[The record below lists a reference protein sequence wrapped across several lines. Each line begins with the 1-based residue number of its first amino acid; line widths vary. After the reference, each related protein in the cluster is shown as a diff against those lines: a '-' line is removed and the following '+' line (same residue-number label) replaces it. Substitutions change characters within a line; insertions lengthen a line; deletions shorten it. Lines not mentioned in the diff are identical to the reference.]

1 MGCVKTQ
8 QFCLS
13 NKSSRF
19 IGGGTRVEARA
30 YRSGNRISEPHERVP
45 CRHLMD
51 ATCEVLMPWAAPI
64 GSGQGPRNP
73 RALGRPFIG
82 SRNIPSFARDET
94 IGAADRVN

>member
-1 MGCVKTQ
+1 
-8 QFCLS
+8 
-13 NKSSRF
+13 
-19 IGGGTRVEARA
+19 
-30 YRSGNRISEPHERVP
+30 
-45 CRHLMD
+45 MD